1 METINLL
8 IYPIIG
14 YFLGSIPSAL
24 WITRIFKGIDVRDAG
39 SGHVT
44 TTNTIRQAGWVAGIM
59 VLILDIGKGFL
70 PTFLAYRVGSP
81 DWVVA
86 LTGALVVVGHCWP
99 IFAQFRGGM
108 GLAATGGSLLAV
120 SLISFPIA
128 LGVLIFLVL
137 IIKHSARAAFFTGL
151 LITPVLFVL
160 GQRGTVLWVSIAAGL
175 VIAVRF
181 TIDWNRKYR
190 EVWLD
195 RESDIKKNSGLGD

>member
-1 METINLL
+1 MEKISLF
-8 IYPIIG
+8 IYPILG

-24 WITRIFKGIDVRDAG
+24 WVTKLFKGIDVREGG
-39 SGHVT
+39 SGHIT
-44 TTNTIRQAGWVAGIM
+44 TTNTIRQAGWVAGFV

-70 PTFLAYRVGSP
+70 PTFWACRSGNP

-86 LTGALVVVGHCWP
+86 LTAALVVVGHCWP
-99 IFAQFRGGM
+99 VFARFRGGM
-108 GLAATGGSLLAV
+108 GLAATGGCLLAV

-128 LGVLIFLVL
+128 LGVLISLVL

-151 LITPVLFVL
+151 LIAPVLFVF
-160 GQRGTVLWVSIAAGL
+160 GQRGTIIWVSIATGL
-175 VIAVRF
+175 VIAARF

-195 RESDIKKNSGLGD
+195 REGKTS